1 MEKRKCEFCGELF
14 EPKSHNAKFCKKEK
28 CQEFRRLPYSQRKKY
43 LENYKSFAAI
53 TATAAINN
61 SHKSISKIIIE
72 KNLNGLFSDYK
83 IITKYKD
90 LSEKVVLLMNKP
102 KIETYPKHLQAQCFS
117 VIQQLEIFLKKQ
129 YTIKPEL
136 DYSIKR
142 GEIIDVE
149 EDT

>member
-14 EPKSHNAKFCKKEK
+14 ESKSHQAKFCKKKE
-28 CQEFRRLPYSQRKKY
+28 CQKFRKLTYLQRKKY
-43 LENYKSFAAI
+43 LKNHKIF
-53 TATAAINN
+53 TATTATTATKNKN
-61 SHKSISKIIIE
+61 SKIIIE

-90 LSEKVVLLMNKP
+90 LAEKVVLLMNKT

-117 VIQQLEIFLKKQ
+117 IIEQLENFLKKQ
-129 YTIKPEL
+129 YVIKTEL
-136 DYSIKR
+136 GYSIKR